1 MSTIRAGVLLSLNN
15 RLSGGLRRASGD
27 VSSFATKA
35 GSAFGRV
42 NRAIGGVTG
51 RLATL
56 GGGLSLA
63 VAAKGVIDMEARLVR
78 LGTQA
83 SVGADK
89 VAELRDRVYEVAQ
102 DNQIK
107 VDPSQLLDA
116 ADAIIERTGD
126 FQFVQDNLRNIGLAV
141 QATGASGDAIGGLFA
156 EFQKMGMSSQE
167 AFQALDMLTLQG
179 KAGAFTLENLAALG
193 PRVINAYTASGRSGV
208 EAVTEMGAALQ
219 VIRRG
224 TGSSEQA
231 ATAFEAVMRSLTD
244 PAKLK
249 KLEEM
254 QVDVHDASGSFRSIV
269 DIMGDVVAKGGDL
282 ESLGV
287 VFDAEAMRAF
297 TAAIAEFKRTGGVE
311 SLGEFMQLNADGST
325 IVEDSAR
332 NAATMAANLTNVRT
346 AFRKF
351 AEDNLSEPI
360 QKVADALN
368 AATPEDFDRWA
379 SGAKKLAL
387 GLLAVK
393 GIAVVGSAMSA
404 VSSVVAA
411 RRGGKGRGVL
421 GSMGAG
427 MGGGAMPVYVTNWG
441 GANSVL
447 GGRGGTAGGAV
458 MRHTGARGGTLAALK
473 ASARS
478 GGVRGIVARK
488 MFAPA
493 VKVSTAAARS
503 GALGGALRTAG
514 KAAKVLGKGTV
525 GIPLA
530 MSAIEIAAI
539 ARNKQLDQDERTRR
553 IGGAAGGAAGA
564 IGGMALGAALGSV
577 VPGIGTL
584 IGGAIG
590 LVGGALG
597 AHLGRK
603 GGEAFGEQINKARD
617 IRAGSVTGQMSPY
630 LAGYASRSLQLEQVK
645 TAAPPPEVNLT
656 TNVNIEES
664 ADGFNIETEVY
675 RGGERIAAETGYQAR
690 SFVP

>member
-1 MSTIRAGVLLSLNN
+1 MSTIRTGVLLSLNN
-15 RLSGGLRRASGD
+15 RFSGGLRQAAGD
-27 VSSFATKA
+27 VSSFSAKA
-35 GSAFGRV
+35 GTAFGHL
-42 NRAIGGVTG
+42 NRTVGGLAG
-51 RLATL
+51 RFAAL
-56 GGGLSLA
+56 GGGFSLA
-63 VAAKGVIDMEARLVR
+63 VATKGVIDMEAKMTR

-83 SVGADK
+83 SMT
-89 VAELRDRVYEVAQ
+89 AEEVKDLQNRMFEVSMAP
-102 DNQIK
+102 DIK
-107 VDPSQLLDA
+107 VNYDELYDA
-116 ADAIIERTGD
+116 TSAIVEFSGNA
-126 FQFVQDNLRNIGLAV
+126 QFAQENMETLGMAI
-141 QATGASGDAIGGLFA
+141 QATGASGKDVGSTAA
-156 EFQKMGMSSQE
+156 ELEKLGMNSEEVRQIIE
-167 AFQALDMLTLQG
+167 ALVVQG
-179 KAGAFTLENLAALG
+179 KMGAFTFENFAKLG
-193 PRVINAYTASGRSGV
+193 PRILNAYTATGRTAFSAV
-208 EAVTEMGAALQ
+208 IEAGAAMQ
-219 VIRRG
+219 VVRRG
-224 TGSSEQA
+224 TGSAEQA
-231 ATAFEAVMRSLTD
+231 ATAFEALMATLTDPKKIEQIHKMGVDIYDEMDGFRPITDIMNDLITKGKDLRVLGLNFDREAMRSL
-244 PAKLK
+244 
-249 KLEEM
+249 
-254 QVDVHDASGSFRSIV
+254 
-269 DIMGDVVAKGGDL
+269 
-282 ESLGV
+282 
-287 VFDAEAMRAF
+287 
-297 TAAIAEFKRTGGVE
+297 IAGLSEFNNTGGLSSFE
-311 SLGEFMQLNADGST
+311 KFMDVQGDGSALM
-325 IVEDSAR
+325 EDSAR
-332 NAATMAANLTNVRT
+332 NASTMAANLTNVRT

-387 GLLAVK
+387 GLIAVK
-393 GIAVVGSAMSA
+393 GLAVVGSAVSA
-404 VSSVVAA
+404 VSGIVAA

-427 MGGGAMPVYVTNWG
+427 MGGAMPVYVTNWG
-441 GANSVL
+441 GAGSVL

-458 MRHTGARGGTLAALK
+458 MRHTGVRGGTLAALK

-493 VKVSTAAARS
+493 MKVSAAAARS

-530 MSAIEIAAI
+530 MSAIEIASI
-539 ARNKQLDQDERTRR
+539 ARNKQLDKDEKTRR

-577 VPGIGTL
+577 IPVIGTL
-584 IGGAIG
+584 VGGAIG

-645 TAAPPPEVNLT
+645 TAAQPPEVNLT
-656 TNVNIEES
+656 TNVKIEES

-675 RGGERIAAETGYQAR
+675 RGDERIAAETGYQAR

>member
-27 VSSFATKA
+27 VSSFAVKA

-89 VAELRDRVYEVAQ
+89 VAQLRDRVYEVAQ

-126 FQFVQDNLRNIGLAV
+126 FQFVQENLRNIGLAI
-141 QATGASGDAIGGLFA
+141 QAAGASGVDIGGLFA
-156 EFQKMGMSSQE
+156 EFQKGGLTTEE
-167 AFQALDMLTLQG
+167 AAAALEILTLQG
-179 KAGAFTLENLAALG
+179 KMGAFTLENLAALG
-193 PRVINAYTASGRSGV
+193 PRVMNAYAASGRIGV
-208 EAVTEMGAALQ
+208 EAHKEMGAALQ
-219 VIRRG
+219 VIRQG
-224 TGSSEQA
+224 TGSAEQA
-231 ATAFEAVMRSLTD
+231 ATAFEALMRNLTD
-244 PAKLK
+244 PAKIK
-249 KLEEM
+249 KLKAM
-254 QVDVHDASGSFRSIV
+254 GVDVRDIVSGEFRSIV
-269 DIMGDVVAKGGDL
+269 DIMRDVVIKGGDL
-282 ESLGV
+282 EALGA

-297 TAAIAEFKRTGGVE
+297 TASIAEFKRTGVVE
-311 SLGEFMQLNADGST
+311 SLGEFMELNAEGST
-325 IVEDSAR
+325 ILDDSAR

-404 VSSVVAA
+404 VSGVMAA

-427 MGGGAMPVYVTNWG
+427 MGGAMPVYVTNWG
-441 GANSVL
+441 GAGSVL
-447 GGRGGTAGGAV
+447 GGRGSTAGGAV

-478 GGVRGIVARK
+478 GGVRGIVART

-493 VKVSTAAARS
+493 VKVSAAAARS
-503 GALGGALRTAG
+503 GALGGTLRALGKVTNVAG
-514 KAAKVLGKGTV
+514 KAA
-525 GIPLA
+525 PWLA
-530 MSAIEIAAI
+530 V
-539 ARNKQLDQDERTRR
+539 
-553 IGGAAGGAAGA
+553 AGGALSLATTAMDKSMSKQEKTLSIGKSGGGTAGA
-564 IGGMALGAALGSV
+564 
-577 VPGIGTL
+577 L
-584 IGGAIG
+584 I
-590 LVGGALG
+590 GGALG
-597 AHLGRK
+597 AFGGPLGVALGSAAGAWAGNWI
-603 GGEAFGEQINKARD
+603 GGKIGEGLNKARD

-645 TAAPPPEVNLT
+645 TDAPPPEVNLT
-656 TNVNIEES
+656 TNVSIEES

>member
-1 MSTIRAGVLLSLNN
+1 MSTIRTGVLLTLNN
-15 RLSGGLRRASGD
+15 RFSGGLRQAAGD
-27 VSSFATKA
+27 VSGFSAKA
-35 GSAFGRV
+35 GTAFGHL
-42 NRAIGGVTG
+42 NRTVGGLAG
-51 RLATL
+51 RFAAL
-56 GGGLSLA
+56 GGGFSLA
-63 VAAKGVIDMEARLVR
+63 VAAKGVIDMEAKMTR

-83 SVGADK
+83 SMT
-89 VAELRDRVYEVAQ
+89 AEEVKELQNRMFEVSMAP
-102 DNQIK
+102 DIK
-107 VDPSQLLDA
+107 VNPDELYDA
-116 ADAIIERTGD
+116 TSAIVEFSGNA
-126 FQFVQDNLRNIGLAV
+126 QFAQENMETLGMAI
-141 QATGASGDAIGGLFA
+141 QATGASGKDVGSTAA
-156 EFQKMGMSSQE
+156 ELEKLGMNSEEVRQIIE
-167 AFQALDMLTLQG
+167 ALVAQG
-179 KAGAFTLENLAALG
+179 KMGAFTFENFAKLG
-193 PRVINAYTASGRSGV
+193 PRILNAYTATGRDAFSAV
-208 EAVTEMGAALQ
+208 IEAGAAMQ
-219 VIRRG
+219 VVRRG
-224 TGSSEQA
+224 TGSAEQA
-231 ATAFEAVMRSLTD
+231 ATAFEALMATLTD
-244 PAKLK
+244 PK
-249 KLEEM
+249 KIEQIHEM
-254 QVDVHDASGSFRSIV
+254 GV
-269 DIMGDVVAKGGDL
+269 DIYDEMDGFRPITDIMNELITKGKDL
-282 ESLGV
+282 RVLGLN
-287 VFDAEAMRAF
+287 FDREAMRAL
-297 TAAIAEFKRTGGVE
+297 IAGLSEFNNTGGLSSFE
-311 SLGEFMQLNADGST
+311 KFMDVQADGS
-325 IVEDSAR
+325 VLMEDSAR
-332 NAATMAANLTNVRT
+332 NASTMAANLTNLRT

-387 GLLAVK
+387 GLIAVK
-393 GIAVVGSAMSA
+393 GLAVVGSAVSA
-404 VSSVVAA
+404 VNGVMAA

-427 MGGGAMPVYVTNWG
+427 MGGAMPVYVTNWG
-441 GANSVL
+441 GASSVL

-458 MRHTGARGGTLAALK
+458 MRHTGAGGGTLAALK

-493 VKVSTAAARS
+493 VKVSAAAARS

-530 MSAIEIAAI
+530 MSAIEIASI
-539 ARNKQLDQDERTRR
+539 ARNRQLDKDERTRR

-577 VPGIGTL
+577 VPVIGTA

-597 AHLGRK
+597 AHFGRK

-630 LAGYASRSLQLEQVK
+630 FAGYASRSLQLEQVK

-656 TNVNIEES
+656 TNVSIEES
-664 ADGFNIETEVY
+664 ADGFTIETEVY

>member
-15 RLSGGLRRASGD
+15 RLSGGLRTASGD
-27 VSSFATKA
+27 VASFATRA

-63 VAAKGVIDMEARLVR
+63 VAAKGVIDMQARLVR

-282 ESLGV
+282 EALGV

-325 IVEDSAR
+325 IVKDSAR

-393 GIAVVGSAMSA
+393 GIALVGSAMSA
-404 VSSVVAA
+404 VSGVMAA

-427 MGGGAMPVYVTNWG
+427 MAGGAMPVYVTNWG
-441 GANSVL
+441 GASSVL

-458 MRHTGARGGTLAALK
+458 MRHTGAGGGTLAALK

-503 GALGGALRTAG
+503 GALGGTLRALGKVSNVAG
-514 KAAKVLGKGTV
+514 KAAPWLAVAGGALSLATTAMDKSMSKEEKTRSIGKSGGGTA
-525 GIPLA
+525 GAL
-530 MSAIEIAAI
+530 
-539 ARNKQLDQDERTRR
+539 
-553 IGGAAGGAAGA
+553 IGGALGAFFGPLGVAAGSAAGA
-564 IGGMALGAALGSV
+564 WA
-577 VPGIGTL
+577 GTL
-584 IGGAIG
+584 IGGKIG
-590 LVGGALG
+590 EGL
-597 AHLGRK
+597 
-603 GGEAFGEQINKARD
+603 NKARD

-656 TNVNIEES
+656 TNVSIEES

-675 RGGERIAAETGYQAR
+675 RSGERIAAETGYQAR